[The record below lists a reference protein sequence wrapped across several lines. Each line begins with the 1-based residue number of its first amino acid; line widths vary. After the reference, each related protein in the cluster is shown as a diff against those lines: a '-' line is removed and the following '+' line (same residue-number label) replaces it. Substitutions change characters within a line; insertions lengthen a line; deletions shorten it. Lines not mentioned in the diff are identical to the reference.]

1 LLERQLVVT
10 HFIASSGSE
19 AMLRQLLVNFWKEES
34 GTELLEYALLVG
46 LIVIGA
52 MGLMSAMG
60 VKVLGK
66 WQSLDDSY

>member
-1 LLERQLVVT
+1 
-10 HFIASSGSE
+10 
-19 AMLRQLLVNFWKEES
+19 MLRQLLVNFWKDES